1 MAKFVFVGVHGC
13 ILDLFLISVYVCL
26 VIDAACMHVL
36 HNSGRTPLHLLYG
49 RSPLLMF
56 DYVCGMIMMKAL
68 FEGNHTKVCV

>member
-1 MAKFVFVGVHGC
+1 MHPR
-13 ILDLFLISVYVCL
+13 SVSVICYLYLVNVAVCA
-26 VIDAACMHVL
+26 IHVL
-36 HNSGRTPLHLLYG
+36 HNSGRTPLHLLYD